1 MCTDRFNAGNIAGKQ
16 RTAPIGMP
24 RSDPN
29 GEIGVVQMADN
40 AWDDTTAPKLA
51 SSIVALAVASS
62 ALGEG
67 IGMR

>member
-1 MCTDRFNAGNIAGKQ
+1 
-16 RTAPIGMP
+16 MP